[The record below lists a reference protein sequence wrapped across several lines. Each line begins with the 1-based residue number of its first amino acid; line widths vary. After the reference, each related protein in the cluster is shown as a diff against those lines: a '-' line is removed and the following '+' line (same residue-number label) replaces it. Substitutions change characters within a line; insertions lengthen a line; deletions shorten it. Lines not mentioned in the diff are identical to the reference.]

1 MIRRTERQLNRAALP
16 SEYLDLENPQHC
28 GEGGGLSGLDSEFV
42 VFGAGVSDRE
52 DGAVGLVDKRGAA
65 VIHEED
71 SREE

>member
-1 MIRRTERQLNRAALP
+1 MIRRPQRQINRAALLP
-16 SEYLDLENPQHC
+16 EYLDLENPQHC

-65 VIHEED
+65 IIDGED